1 MKFSLNFLFKR
12 GKINLIE
19 PQGHRVEL
27 YQDDLSVKLGFR
39 RDTSFEIAIGNRNVG
54 VNVVNTLTGLVK
66 ELIVKH
72 IPEEE
77 EKKDDNANLQ
87 WELKVVKHGTL

>member
-1 MKFSLNFLFKR
+1 
-12 GKINLIE
+12 
-19 PQGHRVEL
+19 VEL

-39 RDTSFEIAIGNRNVG
+39 RDTSFEIVIGNRNVG

-77 EKKDDNANLQ
+77 EKKEDNAIL
-87 WELKVVKHGTL
+87 